1 MQWFLHHSAHWHYA
15 WFALLVFLEGP
26 TTTVAGAVLAAS
38 GVLDPWKVFFTAMV
52 SNLAA
57 DAFWYSVGNLARR
70 SGHWMERVEKRY
82 PLVRALERKL
92 RERAVAFLLF
102 AKFTLSG
109 VPALIA
115 AGVARV
121 PWRKLLGAVFL
132 GEAAWIAF
140 LTALGYL
147 LWDKVSYMAIGF
159 RVAAIVGFFL
169 FGYVV
174 LHTAR
179 KTMNAWLEEEQAS

>member
-15 WFALLVFLEGP
+15 WFAVLVFLEGP

-38 GVLDPWKVFFTAMV
+38 GILDPWKVFFTAMA

-57 DAFWYSVGNLARR
+57 DAFWYSIGSLARR

-115 AGVARV
+115 AGIART
-121 PWRKLLGAVFL
+121 PWRKLMGAVFL

-147 LWDKVSYMAIGF
+147 LWDKVSYLAIGF
-159 RVAAIVGFFL
+159 RVAAIVGFLL

-179 KTMNAWLEEEQAS
+179 KAMNGWMEEEQVS